1 MRGHIVSTVVF
12 SSKPVL
18 LSKLSIQFLLQSKFS
33 AFTSSQ
39 QKAQNSSKMTSMA
52 SMGPLPPPPLPSPPP
67 TPPHPHPHLQSQSFD
82 CQPSIRPAFLSLGT
96 PLHYREELSYCE
108 DPTAHTPS
116 FFFLQERVG
125 FSLDTGASCSD
136 PASGVSSPTV
146 WEASHVTHHWLAT
159 PPLLTALRSISL
171 LNIFVHL
178 YSTDCLYPHGH
189 QIYMK
194 NRALIQTF

>member
-1 MRGHIVSTVVF
+1 MHGHIVSTVVF
-12 SSKPVL
+12 PPIVIVWKRVL
-18 LSKLSIQFLLQSKFS
+18 LSKHSIQFPLQSKFS

-52 SMGPLPPPPLPSPPP
+52 SMGPPLPPSLPSPL
-67 TPPHPHPHLQSQSFD
+67 HPHPHLQSQSFD

-125 FSLDTGASCSD
+125 FLLDTGASCSD

-146 WEASHVTHHWLAT
+146 WEASHVTHHWMVT
-159 PPLLTALRSISL
+159 PSPPPTALRSISL

-178 YSTDCLYPHGH
+178 YSTFVSSRTPNIDIKKTVL
-189 QIYMK
+189 
-194 NRALIQTF
+194 